1 MKAFPFQYA
10 QTFPMSTTSRKQGH
24 QEEAPTP
31 SRTCSCLAL
40 EYSKPLP
47 VQGLQSQ
54 RKILEKPACIR
65 RTCRPPGKSAPS
77 MSIILGTILRDS
89 FSGVKQSLK
98 EGLNGMTKVRDWR
111 VILLLLR
118 LPMVHS
124 WVISV
129 ERIVEYIP
137 IGERIYEKKI
147 VSKMAVFAETLRVR
161 ENSIQPLKIIVEFLS
176 NRI

>member
-1 MKAFPFQYA
+1 MFLFQYA
-10 QTFPMSTTSRKQGH
+10 QTFTTSTTFRKQGH
-24 QEEAPTP
+24 QEEAPTL

-40 EYSKPLP
+40 EYSKASP
-47 VQGLQSQ
+47 VHGLQSQ

-65 RTCRPPGKSAPS
+65 RTCRPPEKSPPT
-77 MSIILGTILRDS
+77 MSIILGTILQDS

-98 EGLNGMTKVRDWR
+98 EGLNGITKVRDWS
-111 VILLLLR
+111 VMFLLLR

-124 WVISV
+124 WVISA
-129 ERIVEYIP
+129 ERIIEDIP

-147 VSKMAVFAETLRVR
+147 VSKMAVFAETPCVR
-161 ENSIQPLKIIVEFLS
+161 ENSIQLLKIIVVFLS

>member
-1 MKAFPFQYA
+1 
-10 QTFPMSTTSRKQGH
+10 
-24 QEEAPTP
+24 
-31 SRTCSCLAL
+31 
-40 EYSKPLP
+40 
-47 VQGLQSQ
+47 
-54 RKILEKPACIR
+54 
-65 RTCRPPGKSAPS
+65 

-98 EGLNGMTKVRDWR
+98 EGLNGIMKVRDWR
-111 VILLLLR
+111 VILLLFR

-124 WVISV
+124 WVIST
-129 ERIVEYIP
+129 EWIVEYIP

-147 VSKMAVFAETLRVR
+147 VSKMAVLAETPRVR

>member
-1 MKAFPFQYA
+1 
-10 QTFPMSTTSRKQGH
+10 
-24 QEEAPTP
+24 
-31 SRTCSCLAL
+31 
-40 EYSKPLP
+40 
-47 VQGLQSQ
+47 
-54 RKILEKPACIR
+54 
-65 RTCRPPGKSAPS
+65 

-89 FSGVKQSLK
+89 FSRVKQSLK

-111 VILLLLR
+111 VILLLFR
-118 LPMVHS
+118 LSMVHS
-124 WVISV
+124 WVISA

-147 VSKMAVFAETLRVR
+147 VSKVAVFAETPRVC